1 METKNHFYSFFQKQF
16 IVSQRGVIGE
26 QKSPPTSR
34 QSVMHRGFRFRG
46 KRQESVTLA
55 RRSPSQIARSKRLF
69 DKKYIDHICKVAQ
82 KSRRSV
88 NPDRLRLI
96 PRPCLWYVWP
106 VREYLRVID
115 TELDSS
121 MHVDWVVTFL
131 WKKSPVCQI
140 NPSIPRQHS
149 TRVLQR
155 IRTLSSFPTSRP
167 PRGTSV
173 ASAATQAAT
182 RREIAIIGH

>member
-26 QKSPPTSR
+26 QKSPLTSR

-46 KRQESVTLA
+46 KRQESVTA
-55 RRSPSQIARSKRLF
+55 RRSLHKSPDPNAYLIKNILITFVRWRE
-69 DKKYIDHICKVAQ
+69 

-88 NPDRLRLI
+88 NPDRARLI

-131 WKKSPVCQI
+131 WKESPVCQI
-140 NPSIPRQHS
+140 DPSIPRQHS